1 LKEKSTAMRTLFLLL
16 ILLLLFSEGYTQTFE
31 RYKTLPDTVYA
42 SEHLGYT
49 RRLSITVPIE
59 YQQNSDTHSFPL
71 LIIFDSQNNRSYNYH
86 LQTID
91 YLTSTEQM
99 PASVI
104 IGVESSQ
111 ETRYL
116 ETQMKESDERAF
128 GAKNEAFIMQEL
140 LPFAQ
145 KHHQTSSFVGLIG
158 HSRYAYFS
166 TLLLTRQPEKLHA
179 VIALSPFMQQK
190 NCVLSD
196 SLMKFV
202 DGYKEARATYYS
214 FSMGSDYPEDYAL
227 VEEKLSQRS
236 LPKNLTISGTFFREA
251 DHNATPGLSIAT
263 ALYNVFEYW
272 NGIQNNYMTAP
283 ETTGTEEAQAA
294 IRSHYGV
301 PIALS
306 LGTLNGKGWSYFNE
320 QKYEKAITVWE
331 ELLEEYPSF
340 SEGYLFIAEAQKE
353 LKQSYESTLAKFK
366 TSLARSTFYTEDERT
381 ELLEELRNW

>member
-1 LKEKSTAMRTLFLLL
+1 MRTTFLLF
-16 ILLLLFSEGYTQTFE
+16 IALLLFSEGYTQTYE
-31 RYKTLPDTVYA
+31 RYKTLTDTVYA
-42 SEHLGYT
+42 SEHLGYA
-49 RRLSITVPIE
+49 RKLSITVPIE
-59 YQQNSDTHSFPL
+59 YQKNSDTHSFPL
-71 LIIFDSQNNRSYNYH
+71 LIIFDSQNKRSYNYH

-128 GAKNEAFIMQEL
+128 GEKNEAFILKEL

-145 KHHQTSSFVGLIG
+145 KHHQTSLFVGLIG
-158 HSRYAYFS
+158 HSRYAYFTS
-166 TLLLTRQPEKLHA
+166 LLLTRQPEKLHA

-202 DGYKEARATYYS
+202 DNYEGSRTTYYR
-214 FSMGSDYPEDYAL
+214 FSIGSDYPEDYAL
-227 VEEKLSQRS
+227 LQEKLSQRS
-236 LPKNLTISGTFFREA
+236 LPKNLSISGTIFREA
-251 DHNATPGLSIAT
+251 DHNATPGLSIAP
-263 ALYNVFEYW
+263 ALYGVFEYW
-272 NGIQNNYMTAP
+272 NGIQNSYMTAP
-283 ETTGTEEAQAA
+283 ETTGTEEAQLA

-301 PIALS
+301 QIALS

-331 ELLEEYPSF
+331 EMLKAYPTF

-353 LKQSYESTLAKFK
+353 LKQNYESTLAQFK
-366 TSLARSTFYTEDERT
+366 TSLAQSTFYTEEERI